1 MIIKPKLYKIAL
13 VSIAMVLMLVS
24 TTGAFPFCGCWDHSY
39 NDKSFSNDNSCN
51 KASDSNDKCS
61 VFICQNCN
69 CPTCPNCTCPTCT
82 CPTFPA
88 PALSINKKGNVYQNI
103 SIIYRYNLTNTGN
116 VPLTGIVI
124 YDNKTSPTGRPVTT
138 ITTLDPDASVI
149 VNTTYT
155 ASAAEYLSGSVTNSV

>member
-13 VSIAMVLMLVS
+13 VSMAMVLMLVS

-51 KASDSNDKCS
+51 KASDSNDKFS

-69 CPTCPNCTCPTCT
+69 CPTCPNCTCPNCT

-124 YDNKTSPTGRPVTT
+124 YDNKTSPWN
-138 ITTLDPDASVI
+138 ACNHNYYS
-149 VNTTYT
+149 
-155 ASAAEYLSGSVTNSV
+155 

>member
-1 MIIKPKLYKIAL
+1 MIIKPKLYKIAF
-13 VSIAMVLMLVS
+13 VSIAMVLMLIS
-24 TTGAFPFCGCWDHSY
+24 ITGAFPFCGCGDHSY

-51 KASDSNDKCS
+51 KASNSNDKCS
-61 VFICQNCN
+61 VFICQTCN
-69 CPTCPNCTCPTCT
+69 CPTCT

-124 YDNKTSPTGRPVTT
+124 YDNKTSPTGMPVTT

-155 ASAAEYLSGSVTNSV
+155 ASAADIFLVL